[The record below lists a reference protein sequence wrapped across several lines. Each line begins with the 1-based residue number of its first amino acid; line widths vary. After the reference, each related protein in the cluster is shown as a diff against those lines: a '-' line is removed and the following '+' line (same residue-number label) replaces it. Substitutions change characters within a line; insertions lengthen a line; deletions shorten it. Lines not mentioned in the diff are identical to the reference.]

1 MEFVPAKILQKLE
14 EQIKVLEYELHN
26 ELPREIKIAR
36 EHGDL
41 SENAEYKA
49 AKERQEIV
57 RARLG
62 LLKKRLAE
70 ISMVDFSKIPRDA
83 VGLGSTVVVYDVN
96 TGNEISYRLVTSEE
110 ANVANGAIST
120 NSPIGRGLLGKRAGD
135 VVQIRTP
142 AGVKEF
148 EILRLTTIHDE
159 E

>member
-1 MEFVPAKILQKLE
+1 MAAAKILQNLE
-14 EQIKVLEYELHN
+14 EKIRALEYELHN

-62 LLKKRLAE
+62 LLQKRLAE
-70 ISMVDFSKIPRDA
+70 FSMIDFSKIPHDA
-83 VGLGSTVVVYDVN
+83 AGLGSTVVLYDLK
-96 TGNEISYRLVTSEE
+96 TENEISYRLVTSEE
-110 ANVANGAIST
+110 ADAANGAIST
-120 NSPIGRGLLGKRAGD
+120 TSPIGRGLLGKRVGD

-142 AGVKEF
+142 AGGKEF